1 MLLINVV
8 NVQRERRKD
17 MPIETILIILLLI
30 FIFGGG
36 GFYWS
41 RRGR

>member
-1 MLLINVV
+1 MQLHRWHVPAPEVFMSTLLIIVV
-8 NVQRERRKD
+8 LV
-17 MPIETILIILLLI
+17 L
-30 FIFGGG
+30 FFGGG